1 MERALQLVLLRLLL
15 WVGLPLLLAVLAV
28 GPVRVKRGLK
38 KAWNWLFQ
46 KRMEPEEILT
56 QVVKLHTD
64 HVAKVKQ
71 ALAQAEAAELDV
83 QVNIEQSDKNVA
95 ALEEEA
101 RRLASRDDA
110 MGARGAL
117 YKLNLERL
125 ALDNFRQQLE
135 RQRNL
140 INESRRRLYL
150 LELQLRQYEVG
161 RSILVSQLAEAETV
175 EQQYEI
181 ARQFDPFNAV
191 ADWQKAEG
199 LVLEKSLN
207 ARAMERVYV
216 DTADLAMGSHP
227 AQVDPAVI
235 EDQLTKLRT
244 SVGNDA
250 SQTAATNNDGDSRRA
265 MDRKRQAEHER

>member
-1 MERALQLVLLRLLL
+1 LTRIFLLVVLRLLL
-15 WVGLPLLLAVLAV
+15 WGGLPLILAVLAV
-28 GPVRVKRGLK
+28 GPSRVRRALK
-38 KAWNWLFQ
+38 GGWNWLFR

-56 QVVKLHTD
+56 QVVQQHTD

-71 ALAQAEAAELDV
+71 ALAQAESAEIDI

-95 ALEEEA
+95 TLEEEA
-101 RRLASRDDA
+101 RRLATRDDVL
-110 MGARGAL
+110 GARGAL

-135 RQRNL
+135 RQRVL
-140 INESRRRLYL
+140 VNESRRRLYL

-161 RSILVSQLAEAETV
+161 RSILLSQLAEAEKV

-216 DTADLAMGSHP
+216 DTAELAIGAQP
-227 AQVDPAVI
+227 GQVDPAVI
-235 EDQLTKLRT
+235 EEQLAKLRA
-244 SVGNDA
+244 GA
-250 SQTAATNNDGDSRRA
+250 SHDGGQRSTTNEERETERAA
-265 MDRKRQAEHER
+265 DRKRQKDRES